1 MPRRL
6 RQHPFCFSFGLV
18 LLRRDYSDLQ
28 GKICFSRN
36 HQHTAQLAY
45 SFLWYLLEEL
55 TAADPDFDGRFTL
68 RRVPEGQ
75 RIACTIS
82 GQPYSVVM
90 PCPSAADIQVQ
101 IVPAV
106 NRLVMQV
113 GR

>member
-1 MPRRL
+1 MTYKEKYVSHEIISTLPNWL
-6 RQHPFCFSFGLV
+6 IH
-18 LLRRDYSDLQ
+18 
-28 GKICFSRN
+28 
-36 HQHTAQLAY
+36 
-45 SFLWYLLEEL
+45 FLWYLLEEL

-75 RIACTIS
+75 RIACTVS

-113 GR
+113 GW

>member
-1 MPRRL
+1 MTYKEKYVSHEIISTLPNWL
-6 RQHPFCFSFGLV
+6 IH
-18 LLRRDYSDLQ
+18 
-28 GKICFSRN
+28 
-36 HQHTAQLAY
+36 
-45 SFLWYLLEEL
+45 FLWYLLEEL

-75 RIACTIS
+75 RIASTIS

>member
-1 MPRRL
+1 MTYKEKYVSHEVISTLPNWL
-6 RQHPFCFSFGLV
+6 IH
-18 LLRRDYSDLQ
+18 
-28 GKICFSRN
+28 
-36 HQHTAQLAY
+36 
-45 SFLWYLLEEL
+45 FLWYLLEEL

-113 GR
+113 GW

>member
-1 MPRRL
+1 MTYKEKYVSHEIISTLPNWL
-6 RQHPFCFSFGLV
+6 IH
-18 LLRRDYSDLQ
+18 
-28 GKICFSRN
+28 
-36 HQHTAQLAY
+36 
-45 SFLWYLLEEL
+45 FLWYLLEEL

-68 RRVPEGQ
+68 WRVPERQ
-75 RIACTIS
+75 HIACTIS

-113 GR
+113 GW

>member
-1 MPRRL
+1 MTYKEKYVSHEIISTLPTWL
-6 RQHPFCFSFGLV
+6 IH
-18 LLRRDYSDLQ
+18 
-28 GKICFSRN
+28 
-36 HQHTAQLAY
+36 
-45 SFLWYLLEEL
+45 FLWYLLEEL
-55 TAADPDFDGRFTL
+55 TAANPDFDGRFTL

-113 GR
+113 GW

>member
-1 MPRRL
+1 MTYKEKYVSHEVISTLPTWL
-6 RQHPFCFSFGLV
+6 IH
-18 LLRRDYSDLQ
+18 
-28 GKICFSRN
+28 
-36 HQHTAQLAY
+36 
-45 SFLWYLLEEL
+45 FLWYLLEEL
-55 TAADPDFDGRFTL
+55 TAADPDFDGQFTL

>member
-1 MPRRL
+1 MTYKEKYVSHEIISTLPNWL
-6 RQHPFCFSFGLV
+6 IH
-18 LLRRDYSDLQ
+18 
-28 GKICFSRN
+28 
-36 HQHTAQLAY
+36 
-45 SFLWYLLEEL
+45 FLWYLLEEL

-90 PCPSAADIQVQ
+90 PCPSAADIPVQ

-113 GR
+113 GW

>member
-1 MPRRL
+1 MTYKEKYVSHEIISTLPNWL
-6 RQHPFCFSFGLV
+6 IH
-18 LLRRDYSDLQ
+18 
-28 GKICFSRN
+28 
-36 HQHTAQLAY
+36 
-45 SFLWYLLEEL
+45 FLWYLLEEL

-113 GR
+113 GW

>member
-1 MPRRL
+1 MTHKEKYVSHEIISTLPNWL
-6 RQHPFCFSFGLV
+6 IH
-18 LLRRDYSDLQ
+18 
-28 GKICFSRN
+28 
-36 HQHTAQLAY
+36 
-45 SFLWYLLEEL
+45 FLWYLLEEL

-113 GR
+113 GW

>member
-1 MPRRL
+1 MTHKAKYVSHEIISTLPNWL
-6 RQHPFCFSFGLV
+6 IH
-18 LLRRDYSDLQ
+18 
-28 GKICFSRN
+28 
-36 HQHTAQLAY
+36 
-45 SFLWYLLEEL
+45 FLWYLLEEL

-75 RIACTIS
+75 RIACTVG